1 MSEINLLPWR
11 EDKRRRERKRA
22 IITLSGITLG
32 TVSTIFSM
40 HLYTLSL
47 LSKQSQHNQ
56 QLEEETTRFARQI
69 QEIDTLEEESKRL
82 ISRIIIIRNLA
93 LSRPLLVHLFNEL
106 IRVLPD
112 DVYLAGVKKTN
123 DSIRLIG
130 YSATSQGV
138 VSLMRNLEK
147 SALVKAPILIE
158 IKKRSV
164 DKMNNNHEFTVN
176 FKLREPQCVY
186 TS

>member
-11 EDKRRRERKRA
+11 EDKRRWERKKA
-22 IITLSGITLG
+22 ILTLSGITLG

-56 QLEEETTRFARQI
+56 RLEEEAARFTHQI
-69 QEIDTLEEESKRL
+69 QEINNLREENKRL
-82 ISRIIIIRNLA
+82 ILRIIAIRHLS
-93 LSRPLLVHLFNEL
+93 LSRTLLVHLFNEL

-112 DVYLAGVKKTN
+112 DVYLAGVKKSN
-123 DSIRLIG
+123 DRITFTG
-130 YSATSQGV
+130 YSATSQSV
-138 VSLMRNLEK
+138 VTLMRNLEK

-158 IKKRSV
+158 IKKSRV
-164 DKMNNNHEFTVN
+164 EKINNHHEFTVN
-176 FKLREPQCVY
+176 FKLRAPQCVY